1 MVETSGL
8 HRRIVHSMVWKETC
22 KFGIHTG
29 RTLRKPWESVSSGD
43 RGFLTKTVA
52 NTNINFTDKDIN
64 RYLKKFHVQDGLD
77 DEEVAKQSRN
87 HRRWGFGRGFSD
99 DSVLYAIGKRK
110 RWLLPGILTKEIS
123 EDYDSENDYKAV
135 LVERLSVNSS
145 LYGPSPLLRRGDCK
159 AVVDGE
165 EFRKPKRRKFAHVG
179 DLRKETN
186 KTEIVYEVNHT
197 EPSLIWPSFIQ
208 HNGKWRES
216 RPGKA
221 QCKTKGKKNKRRTWG
236 GYKKFELKRQEC
248 DYQQRKMFDCNVDK
262 DMREEKWSESHEQSS
277 KVHEHNLN
285 FDIESYITKS
295 PTVTSNCRKN
305 VKKHMRITSNKNEK
319 ISKVNPASSHA
330 VNLHG
335 KGSVIYVDPP
345 TPQHGHHDNSNTA
358 DFDSDSA
365 GLTAPLTVERIV
377 PRKAVSISV
386 DIDSERLEPQ
396 KMHEQFGD
404 TYQEGSSLPR
414 RFSICPTNQP
424 SKFVFTCQPHNADDI
439 GFATENVTVTVV
451 SDELPSKQSQ
461 DCEEF
466 LCNCFG
472 ISLQASV
479 TGEKSRSYEI
489 NTADHNSG
497 SKTRVALMSFDLL
510 CDINKWSYKV
520 SSPSLAVANNLLSNH
535 GNIQTSDAMTSEDN
549 NAIIPDAV
557 LCEICCSEF
566 YHDPSDGKFFFL
578 LLVISLML

>member
-1 MVETSGL
+1 M
-8 HRRIVHSMVWKETC
+8 
-22 KFGIHTG
+22 
-29 RTLRKPWESVSSGD
+29 
-43 RGFLTKTVA
+43 
-52 NTNINFTDKDIN
+52 
-64 RYLKKFHVQDGLD
+64 
-77 DEEVAKQSRN
+77 
-87 HRRWGFGRGFSD
+87 
-99 DSVLYAIGKRK
+99 LYAIGKRK
-110 RWLLPGILTKEIS
+110 RWLLPSILTEEIF
-123 EDYDSENDYKAV
+123 EDYDSENDYKSV
-135 LVERLSVNSS
+135 LVKSLSATVNSDV
-145 LYGPSPLLRRGDCK
+145 YGPSPRLRRGDCK
-159 AVVDGE
+159 ARWWTVKSFGNDESSRTSAE
-165 EFRKPKRRKFAHVG
+165 ETK
-179 DLRKETN
+179 
-186 KTEIVYEVNHT
+186 KTEIVYEVNRT
-197 EPSLIWPSFIQ
+197 EPSSIWPSFIQ
-208 HNGKWRES
+208 HDDKWRES

-221 QCKTKGKKNKRRTWG
+221 QCKAKGKKNKRRTWG

-305 VKKHMRITSNKNEK
+305 VKKHMRITSNKNER

-330 VNLHG
+330 VSLNG

-345 TPQHGHHDNSNTA
+345 TPQHGYHGNINTA
-358 DFDSDSA
+358 DFVSDSA

-377 PRKAVSISV
+377 PRKVVSISV
-386 DIDSERLEPQ
+386 DIDSETLEPQ

-439 GFATENVTVTVV
+439 GFATEKVTVTVV
-451 SDELPSKQSQ
+451 GDELPSKQSQ
-461 DCEEF
+461 DCKEF
-466 LCNCFG
+466 LRNGFG

-479 TGEKSRSYEI
+479 TGEKSRSYKI
-489 NTADHNSG
+489 NTADHNPG

-520 SSPSLAVANNLLSNH
+520 SSPSSAVANNLLSNH
-535 GNIQTSDAMTSEDN
+535 RNIQASDAMTSEDN
-549 NAIIPDAV
+549 SAIILD
-557 LCEICCSEF
+557 
-566 YHDPSDGKFFFL
+566 DPSDGKFFVFL
-578 LLVISLML
+578 FLIISLML